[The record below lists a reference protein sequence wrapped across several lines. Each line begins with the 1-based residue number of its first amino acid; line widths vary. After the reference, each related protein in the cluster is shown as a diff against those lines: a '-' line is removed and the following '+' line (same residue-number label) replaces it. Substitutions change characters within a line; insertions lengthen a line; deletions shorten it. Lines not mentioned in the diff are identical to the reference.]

1 MSHTMS
7 AKKNCI
13 LEISLEQKNSLS
25 THISIVLKTSFKNEK
40 QNDMISD
47 IVYKFFTFSVY
58 FFMLSFFL

>member
-1 MSHTMS
+1 MSHTML